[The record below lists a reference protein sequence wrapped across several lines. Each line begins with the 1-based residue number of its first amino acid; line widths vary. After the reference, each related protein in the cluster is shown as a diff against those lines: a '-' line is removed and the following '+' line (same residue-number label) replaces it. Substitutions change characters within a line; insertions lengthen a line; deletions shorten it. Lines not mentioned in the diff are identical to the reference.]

1 MNGEVRTLKE
11 KRNPTVQ
18 FSDLVTGEGV
28 TVKERPYNQ
37 HELRIKIS
45 STHYIH
51 FSLRGKIFL
60 NKSLYWP
67 EAMTGKAR
75 KFKLIAEEV

>member
-11 KRNPTVQ
+11 KRNTTVQ

-28 TVKERPYNQ
+28 TGRGRPYNQ
-37 HELRIKIS
+37 NGLRIKIS
-45 STHYIH
+45 STHYVH
-51 FSLRGKIFL
+51 FSLQGKIFL
-60 NKSLYWP
+60 NKSPYWP
-67 EAMTGKAR
+67 KAMTGKVR